1 VNAPDASPKTALPP
15 TVEVRDLTRRFGD
28 LVAVDALTFDAYRGE
43 ILGFLGPNGAGKST
57 AIRMLCGLLAPSSG
71 TARVAGADVVTA
83 PDEVKRRIGYMS
95 QRFSL
100 YGELRASDNLD
111 LYGALHGLSGR
122 RLRERLD
129 WAISLAGLGE
139 RLSSRVDELAGGFR
153 QRLALACA
161 LLHEPEVV
169 FLDEPTGGVDP
180 VMRRAFFQLI
190 DELAAGGITVLLT
203 THFLDEAEYCHR
215 VAIIS
220 RGKLVAT
227 GTPTALKQR
236 LAGQVLVDVRSDR
249 PGAALTALAAVP
261 QLVQVELFGAGV
273 HARAAAGVSQAEAL
287 TATTE
292 ALATAGIPC
301 TPPVV
306 ASPTLEDV
314 FLHLVGHEEMAP

>member
-1 VNAPDASPKTALPP
+1 MSSPP
-15 TVEVRDLTRRFGD
+15 TVEVRQLTRRFGN

-57 AIRMLCGLLAPSSG
+57 AIRMLCGLLAPTSG
-71 TARVAGADVVTA
+71 GARVAGVDVVA
-83 PDEVKRRIGYMS
+83 QPDEVKRRIGYMS

-100 YGELRASDNLD
+100 YGELRVSDNLE
-111 LYGALHGLSGR
+111 LYGALYGLHGS
-122 RLRERLD
+122 RLQERLD
-129 WAISLAGLGE
+129 WAISLTK
-139 RLSSRVDELAGGFR
+139 LSDRVGARVDELAGGFR

-190 DELAAGGITVLLT
+190 DDLAAGGITVLLT

-220 RGKLVAT
+220 RGRLVAA
-227 GTPTALKQR
+227 GTPTALKEL

-249 PGAALTALAAVP
+249 PGAALTALASLPELA
-261 QLVQVELFGAGV
+261 QVELFGAGV
-273 HARAAAGVSQAEAL
+273 HARAATGVSETQALMATADALHRAGVPSSPPAAAL
-287 TATTE
+287 
-292 ALATAGIPC
+292 
-301 TPPVV
+301 
-306 ASPTLEDV
+306 PTLEDV
-314 FLHLVGHEEMAP
+314 FLDLVGHEEVSP